1 MLKTNCHKTL
11 EEICE
16 AAKAV
21 LEHLFDNHHY
31 CDESWCHAKRMQ
43 NQRLNSPDGE
53 EGGEKDAF
61 EQKEPPTHPY
71 KYRNKITDKELYDQM
86 LKAFEP
92 FLKPERLMES
102 LHGCSAQCNEA
113 MNQSI
118 AKYAPKNKSYGSTMS
133 LSNRVAIAVGVFNY
147 GHEKFWREVYSDI
160 GMTMTSTLSL
170 HLQMKDRKI
179 EKRRENEKKPSVKLR
194 RAQKQIERTNQL
206 MEMERKDREKGAIYG
221 TGIAITNVVPDE
233 VRKKEN
239 ELKKML
245 GNQN

>member
-1 MLKTNCHKTL
+1 
-11 EEICE
+11 
-16 AAKAV
+16 
-21 LEHLFDNHHY
+21 
-31 CDESWCHAKRMQ
+31 
-43 NQRLNSPDGE
+43 
-53 EGGEKDAF
+53 
-61 EQKEPPTHPY
+61 
-71 KYRNKITDKELYDQM
+71 M

-102 LHGCSAQCNEA
+102 LHGCSTQCNEA

-147 GHEKFWREVYSDI
+147 GHEKFWKEVYSDI

-206 MEMERKDREKGAIYG
+206 MEMERKDREKGATYG
-221 TGIAITNVVPDE
+221 TGIAITIIVPDE

-245 GNQN
+245 GSRCENFGCYASGHKTKKSKKCKYHTFKTQKEADDESDRFMRLKYPRCYQGKKQVRGYSFFVFTIDYLF